1 MYFGWRGCGCSDRS
15 LKDPQFLSVPGS
27 RFPAVGSSDSR
38 FPIPDSRLLIRRLLS
53 LLLLL
58 VAACDG
64 GRVGAP
70 VGGTLGTVGPGTTGT
85 TASSV
90 LVGTWRRI
98 LYFLAEDGSASSSE
112 TTWRFNADGT
122 ASRLSVTRNFTAGL
136 ADAQTVDARWEPLV
150 QTVRITYLPPSSGT
164 FEFSYRVNGDT
175 LYLASQPYARIAR

>member
-1 MYFGWRGCGCSDRS
+1 MVRS
-15 LKDPQFLSVPGS
+15 PGALFPVPS
-27 RFPAVGSSDSR
+27 LPDSR
-38 FPIPDSRLLIRRLLS
+38 FTIPEVVRRPLIFT
-53 LLLLL
+53 L
-58 VAACDG
+58 VLIAACDG
-64 GRVGAP
+64 GRLGAP
-70 VGGTLGTVGPGTTGT
+70 DGGTLGTVGTGTTGT
-85 TASSV
+85 IASSE

-122 ASRLSVTRNFTAGL
+122 ASRLLVTRNFTAGL

-175 LYLASQPYARIAR
+175 LYLASQAYARIAR

>member
-1 MYFGWRGCGCSDRS
+1 M
-15 LKDPQFLSVPGS
+15 
-27 RFPAVGSSDSR
+27 
-38 FPIPDSRLLIRRLLS
+38 
-53 LLLLL
+53 
-58 VAACDG
+58 AARAKRASAAAAG
-64 GRVGAP
+64 IANAA
-70 VGGTLGTVGPGTTGT
+70 LG
-85 TASSV
+85 
-90 LVGTWRRI
+90 RRI
-98 LYFLAEDGSASSSE
+98 DLSHGARPEPSGLNPTAGSHPSSSE

>member
-1 MYFGWRGCGCSDRS
+1 
-15 LKDPQFLSVPGS
+15 
-27 RFPAVGSSDSR
+27 
-38 FPIPDSRLLIRRLLS
+38 
-53 LLLLL
+53 
-58 VAACDG
+58 
-64 GRVGAP
+64 VGAP